1 MVYGISTTTANA
13 NHLDFGCLRN
23 VFD

>member
-1 MVYGISTTTANA
+1 VYRITPTTANA
-13 NHLDFGCLRN
+13 DHFDLGCLRN